1 MVTVGCLTFDNLV
14 QAEQCFE
21 RRCNFKSKVKV
32 LVTQP
37 CPTLCN
43 PVDCSPPGSSVHGD
57 SPGKNTGVGCHA
69 LLQGIFPNQGST
81 RSPAFQENSLPSE
94 PPGHDY

>member
-43 PVDCSPPGSSVHGD
+43 PVDCSPPGSSVHGL
-57 SPGKNTGVGCHA
+57 SPVRNLEWGA
-69 LLQGIFPNQGST
+69 IPFSRGS
-81 RSPAFQENSLPSE
+81 S
-94 PPGHDY
+94 